1 MAEQK
6 ITVLDLDPQ
15 ATLTDVTEVR
25 YEEAYQP
32 IIEVLDKSVLSGN
45 LKRRKGHILIDVGTA
60 DMESMK
66 QAIALANRII
76 VPVQPSQADVWS
88 TQRFLQIIDN
98 IFGKKKKPEILAFIN
113 RADTHHAVRESDETA
128 AALVALPSIKLIK
141 RRLHQRTAY
150 RRSFSEGR
158 AVFELDQRSKA
169 SQEFIALAAVL
180 YPSLLKN
187 LIK

>member
-1 MAEQK
+1 MITVIGSLKGGSGKSTMTFNMAVWLAMAEQK

-98 IFGKKKKPEILAFIN
+98 IFGKKKKTRNFGI
-113 RADTHHAVRESDETA
+113 
-128 AALVALPSIKLIK
+128 
-141 RRLHQRTAY
+141 Y
-150 RRSFSEGR
+150 
-158 AVFELDQRSKA
+158 
-169 SQEFIALAAVL
+169 
-180 YPSLLKN
+180 
-187 LIK
+187 